1 MSDKGGG
8 GKKEDSKRERKGE
21 KLTFFP
27 LSPRPLQK
35 KKNSSWPV
43 AWFVAED
50 GATSAT
56 VMLNSN
62 AIDVVASGETLTWR
76 LAGGQVDL
84 FVLSGPTPALVAQQ
98 LASLVGLPTLQ
109 PPWAF
114 GAMNSKYGY
123 ASAAQCRAVVDSFDG
138 AGVPLEAWV
147 SDSQYMSG
155 DRIFTWGDD
164 FSKSEMRDF
173 VKHLRATGDRR
184 WVPILD
190 PVVRA
195 QRGYSPFDEASAD
208 GGIFLEGA
216 DGKPYLG
223 QMWPGAV
230 HWPDFLDNPSTQ
242 RWWTRWLRQVR
253 EDVGAIDGAW
263 LDMNEVSNFCSGDVC
278 RPPLS
283 KADPS
288 KRIRPEEV
296 PPNANF
302 VCLLDCEFGPFEK
315 KGNGD
320 VPDSVFAPPY
330 SVNSAGG
337 QRNLS
342 EKTLPVSA
350 RHPKSGAL
358 EYDAHN
364 LYGHSMA
371 RATFEALSEVNRV
384 RPFLFTRS
392 SFLGTGAF
400 SGHWTGDTSSSWRD
414 LRRLTPS
421 VLLSGLALIP
431 FVGGDVGG
439 FMNGA
444 SSASRLF
451 IFSYIF
457 LVPILFVFRSHFSS
471 LSPHSTRPRLPL
483 FLFSFSSSSGE
494 LAERWIAAAALH
506 PFFRFHHAQGFQEPF
521 RRFAG
526 SSSGGGGGNG
536 NETQGSE
543 WGPVRDAAR
552 SSLGLRYRLLPT
564 LYSAAAQAAATGCP
578 TARPLWFLWPSSEA
592 AREQAGAF
600 AVGDALVA
608 APALEPGAATVEVS
622 LPPGVSLFD
631 FYSRRRVGA
640 GASSSPPPSP
650 ASAVEVVSLPAPRGK
665 PTPLLVV
672 AGGVVAVAG
681 DEGQVFLTTSA
692 ARAAPLT
699 LIAALPPA
707 AERKEDGAGAGA
719 GATTLRCGRSCKKGS
734 ACGDLYNDRGE
745 ELDPGPF
752 QRGRT
757 LSVDASSTSVRLSWP
772 VPAGGRSSSGGGGAS
787 SSSSSSSA
795 SKCEAGVPWPRL
807 SKIVVL
813 GAGDF
818 VSSYSSVV
826 KVTRVSYSG
835 GAKPK
840 VDASLDAGTGSLE
853 LKIGGGGGSGSGGL
867 QLKCGEEFEVEW
879 K

>member
-1 MSDKGGG
+1 
-8 GKKEDSKRERKGE
+8 
-21 KLTFFP
+21 
-27 LSPRPLQK
+27 
-35 KKNSSWPV
+35 
-43 AWFVAED
+43 
-50 GATSAT
+50 
-56 VMLNSN
+56 MLNSN

-457 LVPILFVFRSHFSS
+457 MVPILFVFRSHFSS

-526 SSSGGGGGNG
+526 SSSSSGGGNG

-564 LYSAAAQAAATGCP
+564 LYSAAAQAA
-578 TARPLWFLWPSSEA
+578 E
-592 AREQAGAF
+592 
-600 AVGDALVA
+600 
-608 APALEPGAATVEVS
+608 
-622 LPPGVSLFD
+622 
-631 FYSRRRVGA
+631 
-640 GASSSPPPSP
+640 
-650 ASAVEVVSLPAPRGK
+650 
-665 PTPLLVV
+665 
-672 AGGVVAVAG
+672 
-681 DEGQVFLTTSA
+681 
-692 ARAAPLT
+692 
-699 LIAALPPA
+699 
-707 AERKEDGAGAGA
+707 
-719 GATTLRCGRSCKKGS
+719 
-734 ACGDLYNDRGE
+734 
-745 ELDPGPF
+745 
-752 QRGRT
+752 
-757 LSVDASSTSVRLSWP
+757 
-772 VPAGGRSSSGGGGAS
+772 
-787 SSSSSSSA
+787 
-795 SKCEAGVPWPRL
+795 
-807 SKIVVL
+807 
-813 GAGDF
+813 
-818 VSSYSSVV
+818 
-826 KVTRVSYSG
+826 
-835 GAKPK
+835 
-840 VDASLDAGTGSLE
+840 
-853 LKIGGGGGSGSGGL
+853 
-867 QLKCGEEFEVEW
+867 
-879 K
+879 

>member
-1 MSDKGGG
+1 MEGPSETHPVCVAEWAGSDPVCWRGRGRFHEWG
-8 GKKEDSKRERKGE
+8 EQCVEAFYIFIYFYGSDSFRFSISLFLP
-21 KLTFFP
+21 LTS
-27 LSPRPLQK
+27 L
-35 KKNSSWPV
+35 NSS
-43 AWFVAED
+43 
-50 GATSAT
+50 
-56 VMLNSN
+56 
-62 AIDVVASGETLTWR
+62 
-76 LAGGQVDL
+76 
-84 FVLSGPTPALVAQQ
+84 
-98 LASLVGLPTLQ
+98 
-109 PPWAF
+109 
-114 GAMNSKYGY
+114 
-123 ASAAQCRAVVDSFDG
+123 
-138 AGVPLEAWV
+138 
-147 SDSQYMSG
+147 
-155 DRIFTWGDD
+155 
-164 FSKSEMRDF
+164 
-173 VKHLRATGDRR
+173 
-184 WVPILD
+184 
-190 PVVRA
+190 
-195 QRGYSPFDEASAD
+195 
-208 GGIFLEGA
+208 
-216 DGKPYLG
+216 
-223 QMWPGAV
+223 
-230 HWPDFLDNPSTQ
+230 
-242 RWWTRWLRQVR
+242 
-253 EDVGAIDGAW
+253 
-263 LDMNEVSNFCSGDVC
+263 
-278 RPPLS
+278 
-283 KADPS
+283 
-288 KRIRPEEV
+288 
-296 PPNANF
+296 
-302 VCLLDCEFGPFEK
+302 
-315 KGNGD
+315 
-320 VPDSVFAPPY
+320 
-330 SVNSAGG
+330 
-337 QRNLS
+337 
-342 EKTLPVSA
+342 
-350 RHPKSGAL
+350 
-358 EYDAHN
+358 
-364 LYGHSMA
+364 
-371 RATFEALSEVNRV
+371 
-384 RPFLFTRS
+384 
-392 SFLGTGAF
+392 
-400 SGHWTGDTSSSWRD
+400 
-414 LRRLTPS
+414 
-421 VLLSGLALIP
+421 
-431 FVGGDVGG
+431 
-439 FMNGA
+439 
-444 SSASRLF
+444 
-451 IFSYIF
+451 
-457 LVPILFVFRSHFSS
+457 SS
-471 LSPHSTRPRLPL
+471 LSL
-483 FLFSFSSSSGE
+483 FFSFSSSSGE

-526 SSSGGGGGNG
+526 SSSSSGGGGGNG

-592 AREQAGAF
+592 SREQAGVF
-600 AVGDALVA
+600 AVGDALVV
-608 APALEPGAATVEVS
+608 APALEPGAASVEVS
-622 LPPGVSLFD
+622 LPPGVSFFD

-640 GASSSPPPSP
+640 GASSSPPSSP

-719 GATTLRCGRSCKKGS
+719 GATTLRCGRSCKEKGS

-787 SSSSSSSA
+787 SSSSS